1 MNYTLDSLFGVKD
14 EVIVVCGGTR
24 GIGREIANGLAD
36 LGAKLAIVA
45 TKQFACDQAA
55 EELKARGAQD
65 AIGCAADVTDFAAV
79 QAAFAKI
86 YEHYQKI
93 DGLVNCAG
101 INKALPL
108 LEIDMADFNQVVDV
122 NFTGIVHC
130 CKAAGPYM
138 LPAHKGRIVNV
149 SSLSALQGKAKYT
162 AYSASKAAINGFTRA
177 LSTEW

>member
-55 EELKARGAQD
+55 EETLKARGAQD

-108 LEIDMADFNQVVDV
+108 LEIGMADFNHVVDV
-122 NFTGIVHC
+122 KFYGHR
-130 CKAAGPYM
+130 P
-138 LPAHKGRIVNV
+138 L
-149 SSLSALQGKAKYT
+149 LQGRRYLHA
-162 AYSASKAAINGFTRA
+162 ARAQGPHRQRQLFERSAGQGQVYG
-177 LSTEW
+177 LLGQ

>member
-45 TKQFACDQAA
+45 TKQPACDQAA

-65 AIGCAADVTDFAAV
+65 AIGCAADVTDFTAV

-86 YEHYQKI
+86 FEHYQTI

-108 LEIDMADFNQVVDV
+108 LEI
-122 NFTGIVHC
+122 
-130 CKAAGPYM
+130 
-138 LPAHKGRIVNV
+138 GRTNTV
-149 SSLSALQGKAKYT
+149 SLS
-162 AYSASKAAINGFTRA
+162 
-177 LSTEW
+177 W